1 MKTFARTADTHDI
14 FLDTSGQ
21 IAMAESKVAHAQ
33 IIEAAILTREGE
45 LQLDTEK
52 GIPYFDT
59 VFLSPTL
66 VDEWANAVSRRVSQ
80 IPFVTS
86 IKSFDYELSGDTLT
100 YTLEVETE
108 EGDVTVSQLAYTN
121 IIIPPGG
128 GGSGGE
134 QMETLVD
141 SNGLFYLPVGKV
153 GGIQRYRQLRQ
164 FDDGV
169 GGVTTQLSDTQYIKD
184 ENGAFVAVQ

>member
-14 FLDTSGQ
+14 FIDSTGQ

-45 LQLDTEK
+45 LQLDVEK
-52 GIPYFDT
+52 GIPYFST

-66 VDEWANAVSRRVSQ
+66 VDEWADAVRRRVSE
-80 IPFVTS
+80 ISFVES
-86 IKSFDYELSGDTLT
+86 INTFDYELSDDTLT
-100 YTLEVETE
+100 YTMNITTE
-108 EGDVTVSQLAYTN
+108 EGDVTVSNLMYTN
-121 IIIPPGG
+121 IIMPSPGG
-128 GGSGGE
+128 GGGGGE
-134 QMETLVD
+134 MEALVD

-153 GGIQRYRQLRQ
+153 SGVQRYRQLIQ

-169 GGVTTQLSDTQYIKD
+169 GGVTTQLSEMQYIKD
-184 ENGAFVAVQ
+184 ENGAFVAIQ

>member
-1 MKTFARTADTHDI
+1 MRRPAHNILCIVRI
-14 FLDTSGQ
+14 FFTDSTRDHIVKISGN
-21 IAMAESKVAHAQ
+21 MS
-33 IIEAAILTREGE
+33 
-45 LQLDTEK
+45 
-52 GIPYFDT
+52 
-59 VFLSPTL
+59 
-66 VDEWANAVSRRVSQ
+66 
-80 IPFVTS
+80 
-86 IKSFDYELSGDTLT
+86 TLT
-100 YTLEVETE
+100 YTLGVETD

-153 GGIQRYRQLRQ
+153 GGVQRYRQLKQ

-184 ENGAFVAVQ
+184 ENGSFVAVQ